1 MPSFTRPV
9 DVKTLKRLES
19 GIDGLDAITHGG
31 FVAGAAYLIQG
42 RPGSGKTIFANQIAF
57 HHTAQG
63 GKVIFASLLSEPHDR
78 LFQYLST
85 LSFFNSAEIGAG
97 ILYVSA
103 FDTLENDGL
112 DEVLKLLRREIIRH
126 KATLLVLDG
135 LMNVRSRSDTPLNT
149 KKFIAEL
156 QVHASFAGC
165 TALLL
170 TSAEIDHGSPELTMV
185 DGVFSFKEER
195 VGMRSH
201 RRIGIRKYRGSAYAD
216 GEHDYEITGDG
227 IAIYP
232 RIEALLNHPTAAL
245 ALGEQLIPTG
255 IPGLDSV
262 LGGGFVERSATL
274 VIGPPGAGKTT
285 FGLNFLAGASADEH
299 IALFGFVE
307 SPEQLIRKSNQ
318 LGLGLDRLLDQGRLN
333 LHWQPTTQFIPDQI
347 ALFILAQIRELR
359 LSRVLIDTLAAL
371 TRSSLQHG
379 RQLEFA
385 SALVNEAR
393 ALGSTVMMTWELGA
407 LPGENPMAPPPELCS
422 LFDNVI
428 LTGFT
433 EGASTCEPSL
443 KIIKRRNGA
452 YERSTQSAHIGQGG
466 YSLTSIGKSTPQDR

>member
-9 DVKTLKRLES
+9 DVKSLKRLES

-85 LSFFNSAEIGAG
+85 LSFFNSEQIGVG
-97 ILYVSA
+97 MLYVSA
-103 FDTLENDGL
+103 FDTLESEGL

-185 DGVFSFKEER
+185 DGVFLLKEER

-201 RRIGIRKYRGSAYAD
+201 RRIGIRKYRGSGYTE
-216 GEHDYEITGDG
+216 GEHDYEINGNG

-232 RIEALLNHPTAAL
+232 RIEALLNHPTTTL
-245 ALGEQLIPTG
+245 ALGEQLVPTG

-285 FGLNFLAGASADEH
+285 FGLNFLGGVCDGERAAF
-299 IALFGFVE
+299 FGFVE

-318 LGLGLDRLLDQGRLN
+318 LQLGIERLLMQGRLN

-347 ALFILAQIRELR
+347 ALFILAQIREQR
-359 LSRVLIDTLAAL
+359 LSRVVIDTLAAL
-371 TRSSLQHG
+371 TRPCVEQG
-379 RQLEFA
+379 RQLEYI

-393 ALGSTVMMTWELGA
+393 AQGSTVMMTWELDVLSGA
-407 LPGENPMAPPPELCS
+407 SVAPPAELCS

-428 LTGFT
+428 LTGFS
-433 EGASTCEPSL
+433 EGAGICEPSL
-443 KIIKRRNGA
+443 KIIKRRNGW
-452 YERSTQSAHIGQGG
+452 YERTTQSAHIGLGG
-466 YSLTSIGKSTPQDR
+466 YALTSPGTSTAQDR

>member
-1 MPSFTRPV
+1 M
-9 DVKTLKRLES
+9 KALERLES

-42 RPGSGKTIFANQIAF
+42 RPGSGKTIFANQVAF

-97 ILYVSA
+97 MLYVSA
-103 FDTLENDGL
+103 FDTLENEGL

-149 KKFIAEL
+149 KKFVAEL

-165 TALLL
+165 TTLLL

-185 DGVFSFKEER
+185 DGVFSLKEER
-195 VGMRSH
+195 VGMRSY
-201 RRIGIRKYRGSAYAD
+201 RRLGVHKYRGSDYVS
-216 GEHDYEITGDG
+216 GEHEYEITNNG

-232 RIEALLNHPTAAL
+232 RIEALLSQPTAPVS
-245 ALGEQLIPTG
+245 LGERMLPTG
-255 IPGLDSV
+255 IGGLDEA
-262 LGGGFVERSATL
+262 LGGGFIERSATL
-274 VIGPPGAGKTT
+274 VIGPSGAGKTT
-285 FGLNFLAGASADEH
+285 FALNFLASAASDEH
-299 IALFGFVE
+299 GAFFGFVE
-307 SPEQLIRKSNQ
+307 SPEQLLRKSGQ
-318 LGLGLDRLLDQGRLN
+318 LELGLEKPVEQGRLDF
-333 LHWQPTTQFIPDQI
+333 HWQPTTQFIPDRM
-347 ALFILAQIRELR
+347 ALDMLARIRHKQ
-359 LSRVLIDTLAAL
+359 LSRIVIDTLAAL
-371 TRSSLQHG
+371 TRPSLQQG
-379 RQLEFA
+379 RQLEFV

-393 ALGSTVMMTWELGA
+393 ALGTTMVATWELNFFA
-407 LPGENPMAPPPELCS
+407 ANAPVAPPAELCS

-428 LTGFT
+428 LAGFT
-433 EGASTCEPSL
+433 EGPGTSEPTL
-443 KIIKRRNGA
+443 RIIKRRNGP
-452 YERSTQSAHIGQGG
+452 YERTTLSAQIGPGG
-466 YSLTSIGKSTPQDR
+466 YSLTTNGTHTPQDR